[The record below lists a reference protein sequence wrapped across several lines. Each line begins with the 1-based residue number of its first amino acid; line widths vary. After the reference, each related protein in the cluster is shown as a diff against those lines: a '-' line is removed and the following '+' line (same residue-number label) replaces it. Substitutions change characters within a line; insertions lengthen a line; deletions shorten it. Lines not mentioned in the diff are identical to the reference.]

1 MDCSKGV
8 GEEYQEWIRVKG
20 TAWEGAWGSLLGYG
34 NVYLVLWLVKQ
45 PYTYTKCQQ
54 TEHLIFA

>member
-8 GEEYQEWIRVKG
+8 GEEYQEWIRVEG

-45 PYTYTKCQQ
+45 P
-54 TEHLIFA
+54 